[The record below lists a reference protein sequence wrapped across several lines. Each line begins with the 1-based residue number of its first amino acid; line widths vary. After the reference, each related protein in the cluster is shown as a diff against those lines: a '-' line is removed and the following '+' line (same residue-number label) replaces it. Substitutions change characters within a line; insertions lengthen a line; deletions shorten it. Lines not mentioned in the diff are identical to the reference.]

1 MQRSFNVTKII
12 IMHAGC
18 FSTVQTNVCVWG
30 KVKGLDCEHA
40 HYFMIK
46 LRGLQQT
53 VDGFH
58 ATKAANVSNRK
69 SVRIFSHYH
78 HVAYKENKLDATPK
92 GSYHWNCRFR
102 VLALQPLSRPVFLSR
117 SPRRKRRLG
126 GWDRRPSSPGNPLP
140 SLGLPRLRHTGP
152 RWGPHQRGCCCSHH
166 PPSFCLSICLTVPLC
181 VFTPS
186 PLSPFPFLSLSP
198 LRSSCAHVFKSVR
211 VSRRLDCGGVTCH

>member
-12 IMHAGC
+12 IMHARC

-69 SVRIFSHYH
+69 SMRIFSHYH

-140 SLGLPRLRHTGP
+140 SLGVLDIQGP
-152 RWGPHQRGCCCSHH
+152 AEAHIKGAAAVLIIL
-166 PPSFCLSICLTVPLC
+166 PPS
-181 VFTPS
+181 VF
-186 PLSPFPFLSLSP
+186 LYVSLSP
-198 LRSSCAHVFKSVR
+198 SVSLPPHLCLRFHFCLFHHWGAAVLVFSK
-211 VSRRLDCGGVTCH
+211 VSESRGG

>member
-1 MQRSFNVTKII
+1 MR
-12 IMHAGC
+12 AGC

-40 HYFMIK
+40 HSLVIK

-53 VDGFH
+53 VDDFH

-69 SVRIFSHYH
+69 STRIFSHYH

-92 GSYHWNCRFR
+92 GSYHWN
-102 VLALQPLSRPVFLSR
+102 ALQSLSRPVFLSR
-117 SPRRKRRLG
+117 SPRRKRRLR
-126 GWDRRPSSPGNPLP
+126 GWGRRPSSPGNPLP

-166 PPSFCLSICLTVPLC
+166 PPSVCLSICLTVPLC
-181 VFTPS
+181 LY
-186 PLSPFPFLSLSP
+186 PLTFVSVSIFV
-198 LRSSCAHVFKSVR
+198 SSCTHVFG
-211 VSRRLDCGGVTCH
+211 SRGS